1 MLVWCTRFQDFR
13 LGATCERTEAQSAA
27 LSFVNE
33 VRYMYTQTAF
43 WESMGDY
50 DGAMVV
56 GQQAL

>member
-1 MLVWCTRFQDFR
+1 MRFQDFR